1 MLMHLWNDASE
12 IRGNCGEAYPCS
24 FVILLP
30 QPEPRLTRI
39 LLYVFDSPSD
49 ICNEEF
55 HEIFIK
61 THRVIRVGRSDLPR
75 VHYGP
80 IFREQIS
87 LPSTIELATQVRK
100 LRP

>member
-1 MLMHLWNDASE
+1 MFL
-12 IRGNCGEAYPCS
+12 IPP
-24 FVILLP
+24 F
-30 QPEPRLTRI
+30 Q
-39 LLYVFDSPSD
+39 SD

-55 HEIFIK
+55 HEISIK

-87 LPSTIELATQVRK
+87 LPSTIELATPVRK
-100 LRP
+100 LQA

>member
-1 MLMHLWNDASE
+1 
-12 IRGNCGEAYPCS
+12 
-24 FVILLP
+24 
-30 QPEPRLTRI
+30 
-39 LLYVFDSPSD
+39 
-49 ICNEEF
+49 
-55 HEIFIK
+55 
-61 THRVIRVGRSDLPR
+61 VGRSDLPR